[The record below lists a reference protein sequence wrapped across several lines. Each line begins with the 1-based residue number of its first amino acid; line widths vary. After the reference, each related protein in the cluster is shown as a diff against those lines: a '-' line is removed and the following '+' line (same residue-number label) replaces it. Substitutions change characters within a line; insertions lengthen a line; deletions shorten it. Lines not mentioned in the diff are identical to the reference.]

1 MTHGALQQRAHGTFI
16 VFSLAMEDGVLAHT
30 TLATPHTRSHIDIKP
45 RLILRHP
52 STAYPHCPCRCRLG
66 AQSEQIEGAEV
77 RLRHGVEAAED
88 ADLCKDSKNPPR
100 AQAPLEPE
108 SPPPDPTQLTY
119 AITLTPTLP
128 YPTGTLR
135 RTCASMRH
143 MAASEEA
150 GARAVPSAASG

>member
-1 MTHGALQQRAHGTFI
+1 MRSI
-16 VFSLAMEDGVLAHT
+16 
-30 TLATPHTRSHIDIKP
+30 PTRSHIDFKHH
-45 RLILRHP
+45 LSLRHP
-52 STAYPHCPCRCRLG
+52 STASPHCPCRRRLG

-108 SPPPDPTQLTY
+108 APPPDPTQLTY

>member
-1 MTHGALQQRAHGTFI
+1 MVLKPPKTQTCARIVRTH
-16 VFSLAMEDGVLAHT
+16 
-30 TLATPHTRSHIDIKP
+30 
-45 RLILRHP
+45 
-52 STAYPHCPCRCRLG
+52 
-66 AQSEQIEGAEV
+66 
-77 RLRHGVEAAED
+77 
-88 ADLCKDSKNPPR
+88 PR

-108 SPPPDPTQLTY
+108 APPPDPTQLTY